1 MNVFERYEELAKVR
15 NSALVQYMNFTNKLT
30 DKHIV
35 GVCEDEED
43 SKQQEEYYS
52 EWAAAHENADLF
64 SAYIIELSKFNIS
77 EVAPVLVDLISV
89 FEGSNYSL
97 SKASIDRGSIRSLVY
112 VVIEESAK
120 QQNYNNEELQ
130 QLEREGK
137 ALILS
142 EVNSKDSFCT
152 YNNERSLS
160 FNYNISKFWY
170 LKAFLD
176 QIICFK
182 DENKTYDIESS
193 LVCQMKEQFVL
204 DNIDAIEE
212 DYLKKDQKQK
222 MEISRLNEEI
232 ECRGKML
239 LKIKGLKPTE

>member
-35 GVCEDEED
+35 GADVDEED

-52 EWAAAHENADLF
+52 EWAAAHENADVF
-64 SAYIIELSKFNIS
+64 SAYIIELSKFNIG
-77 EVAPVLVDLISV
+77 VFAPVLVELISV
-89 FEGSNYSL
+89 FEGSNYTL

-112 VVIEESAK
+112 MVIEESAK

-130 QLEREGK
+130 QLERDGK
-137 ALILS
+137 ALIIS
-142 EVNSKDSFCT
+142 EVNSKEFFCA
-152 YNNERSLS
+152 YNNEQSLRFS
-160 FNYNISKFWY
+160 YNVSKFWY

-176 QIICFK
+176 QLICYK
-182 DENKTYDIESS
+182 DENKTYDIESTLIS
-193 LVCQMKEQFVL
+193 QMKEQFIL

-212 DYLKKDQKQK
+212 DYSKKDQKQK